1 LLLTSAQLVIG
12 IAFAIFAVQAA
23 RGKYRPSRLAAAIL
37 LAIVALDNFTDVLE
51 FVLIYTQSL

>member
-1 LLLTSAQLVIG
+1 MLLTFVQLVIG

-23 RGKYRPSRLAAAIL
+23 RGKYRPSRLATVIV
-37 LAIVALDNFTDVLE
+37 LASLALANFTDVLE

>member
-1 LLLTSAQLVIG
+1 VQLVIG

-23 RGKYRPSRLAAAIL
+23 RGKYRPSRLATVIV
-37 LAIVALDNFTDVLE
+37 LASLALANFTDVLE

>member
-1 LLLTSAQLVIG
+1 VQLVIG